1 MNLPKS
7 IRSFPCIALIAFALT
22 GVTQIGLAQSITPKS
37 TGSPSPA
44 AQPPGVGGSSITV
57 SGMPTP
63 MLQGVISADENKAY
77 MAFQQQ
83 INEDPAIKE
92 LNAKVAKLT
101 KEIQQVR
108 GDIYATREKLIAA
121 NPEMKKIQDKIM
133 ASMQSRMN
141 NGPIPMPASGVPMM
155 PTPKSN

>member
-1 MNLPKS
+1 
-7 IRSFPCIALIAFALT
+7 
-22 GVTQIGLAQSITPKS
+22 
-37 TGSPSPA
+37 
-44 AQPPGVGGSSITV
+44 
-57 SGMPTP
+57 
-63 MLQGVISADENKAY
+63 